1 MSAKPINKPVVLVVL
16 DGWGSAK
23 PSANNA
29 ITQASPLFFDELV
42 ANYPARRLEAS
53 GEAVGLPVGVFGNSE
68 VGHLS
73 LGSGRVVFQDLL
85 RIDRAIDD
93 GSFFKNP
100 ELLAAATK
108 VKKSGGAWH
117 LMGLASTGRV
127 HSSLDHLFSLLDL
140 AKRLKI
146 KEVYLHLFLDGRDT
160 PRSSGRKFVAATEDY
175 CRRLGLGKIAT
186 LSGRFYALDRDNH
199 WERLALA
206 YQAMVN
212 RQGPEY
218 DRAASALEASYQAQ
232 VYDEEFVP
240 ALIKGGV
247 PIRDGD
253 ALIFFNYRADRARQ
267 LSRLFVDKKFRVP
280 ELTPKKFKDLSFV
293 AFTDYDS
300 HLPLKVAF
308 PSEAPK
314 KCLGEVLAQ
323 NKQRQLRVAETE
335 KYAHV
340 TYFFN
345 GGEEKPFAGEDR
357 ILIPSPRVAS
367 YAKKPQMSAAA
378 IATVAVEALKSH
390 KYSFIL
396 VNFANP
402 DMVGHTGDLA
412 ATIKGVRA
420 ADKGLKKIVQA
431 ALKVQGTILV
441 TADHGNADSLYD
453 TRRRE
458 IIKEHTLNPV
468 PFILVS
474 PDNRL
479 TKARRQ
485 PLYREK
491 PSGTLA
497 DVAPTILQIKGLLPP
512 PEMTGKSLL

>member
-1 MSAKPINKPVVLVVL
+1 MSVKPLVLVVL

-23 PSANNA
+23 PSINNA
-29 ITQASPLFFDELV
+29 ISQSAPLFFDELI

-68 VGHLS
+68 VGHLT
-73 LGSGRVVFQDLL
+73 LGSGRVIYQDLL
-85 RIDRAIDD
+85 RINRAISD
-93 GSFFKNP
+93 GQFFKNK
-100 ELLAAATK
+100 ELLAAAAK
-108 VKKSGGAWH
+108 VKSSGGAWH
-117 LMGLASTGRV
+117 LMGLASNGRV

-160 PRSSGRKFVAATEDY
+160 PRSSGAKFVAAVENY
-175 CRRLGLGKIAT
+175 CRRLGVGKIAT
-186 LSGRFYALDRDNH
+186 LSGRFYAMDRDNH
-199 WERLALA
+199 WERLAPA

-212 RQGPEY
+212 RQGQKY
-218 DRAASALEASYQAQ
+218 SNATQALKSSYENKI
-232 VYDEEFVP
+232 YDEEFVP
-240 ALIKGGV
+240 AIIDGGA
-247 PIRDGD
+247 PINDGD

-267 LSRLFVDKKFRVP
+267 LTRVFIDKKFNSP
-280 ELTPKKFKDLSFV
+280 DLNPKKFKDLSFV
-293 AFTDYDS
+293 AFTNYDS
-300 HLPLKVAF
+300 SLPLKVAF
-308 PSEAPK
+308 PSEPPK
-314 KCLGEVLAQ
+314 KCLGEILSH
-323 NKQRQLRVAETE
+323 KKERQLRVAETE

-345 GGEEKPFAGEDR
+345 GGQEKPFVGEDR
-357 ILIPSPRVAS
+357 ILIPSPRVSS

-378 IATVAVEALKSH
+378 ITAAVVTALKSK

-402 DMVGHTGDLA
+402 DMVGHTGDMT

-431 ALKVQGTILV
+431 VLKEQGTVLV

-453 TRRRE
+453 ARRQE
-458 IIKEHTLNPV
+458 IVKEHTVNPV
-468 PFILVS
+468 PFILIS

-479 TKARRQ
+479 IKKRRH
-485 PLYREK
+485 PLYNEK
-491 PSGTLA
+491 PSGALA
-497 DVAPTILQIKGLLPP
+497 DIAPTILKIKKITPP
-512 PEMTGKSLL
+512 TEMTGKSLL